1 MLRILNLGAGVQST
15 TLYLWALDGQLKIDK
30 AIFADTGDEPE
41 AVYWHLDFLLSMKG
55 PPIDIVRMATVSLG
69 DNLKTGIPEQSGRHV
84 SIPTFL
90 SVAENT
96 APALGRRQ
104 CTQEYKVRPI
114 DQRVRELCG
123 LEKGQRCKEQLAV
136 QIMGLSFDEPKRV
149 ANVKGRFQTIAWSK
163 PEFPLFDEYM
173 TRADCVTYLEK
184 RLPGYTVPR
193 SACVYCPFHSDAEW
207 AAVKEN
213 PNDWARAVEIDNAIR
228 DKASVCNTHMRA
240 TQYLHRSCLPLVEID
255 FQPKAADP
263 QKKLNF
269 STFDCE
275 GMCGV

>member
-15 TLYLWALDGQLKIDK
+15 TLYLWAIDGQLKIDR

-41 AVYWHLDFLLSMKG
+41 AVYKHLDFLLSLNG
-55 PPIDIVRMATVSLG
+55 PSIDIVKACENSLG
-69 DNLKTGIPEQSGRHV
+69 DNLVKGMNATGQRHV

-90 SVAENT
+90 SLGDGA

-104 CTQEYKVRPI
+104 CTAEYKIRPI
-114 DQRVRELCG
+114 DQRIRQLCG
-123 LEKGQRCKEQLAV
+123 LEKGQRCREQLAV

-149 ANVKGRFQTIAWSK
+149 ANVKGRFESIAWSK

-173 TRADCVTYLEK
+173 TRADCVNYLEK
-184 RLPGYTVPR
+184 RLPNYEVPR
-193 SACVYCPFHSDAEW
+193 SACVYCPFHSDEEW
-207 AAVKEN
+207 LRIKES
-213 PNDWARAVEIDNAIR
+213 PTDWARAVEIDEAIR
-228 DKASVCNTHMRA
+228 DKTSMCNTNMRA
-240 TQYLHRSCLPLVEID
+240 TQYLHRSCLPLVEVD
-255 FQPKAADP
+255 LKTKAPDK
-263 QKKLNF
+263 QGRINF

>member
-1 MLRILNLGAGVQST
+1 MLRVLNLGAGVQST
-15 TLYLWALDGQLKIDK
+15 TLYLWALDGLIHFDR

-41 AVYWHLDFLLSMKG
+41 AVYRHLEFLQSLNG
-55 PPIDIVRMATVSLG
+55 PPIDVVRMATVSLG

-90 SVAENT
+90 SIMEGT

-123 LEKGQRCKEQLAV
+123 LKKGERCKNQLAV

-149 ANVKGRFQTIAWSK
+149 ANVKGRFESITWSK

-213 PNDWARAVEIDNAIR
+213 PKDWARAVETDKAIR
-228 DKASVCNTHMRA
+228 DAASVCTHDMRA
-240 TQYLHRSCLPLVEID
+240 TQYLHRSCLPLVEIEFKQRPND
-255 FQPKAADP
+255 KQRKFD
-263 QKKLNF
+263 F